1 MVKAF
6 NKVRNHFGVNKL
18 GQIAA
23 KVALEDQDHLKTVLK
38 KVDQSKKDIAEVFQ
52 KFGFSSLSSR
62 TNFVPINSGGDG
74 KFAAQLMRSLIQEK
88 IFVRMPSV
96 SPLNSFIRITAGT
109 SDDMTVLN
117 NALNKIIKKI

>member
-38 KVDQSKKDIAEVFQ
+38 KLINQKKILPRYF
-52 KFGFSSLSSR
+52 
-62 TNFVPINSGGDG
+62 
-74 KFAAQLMRSLIQEK
+74 RSLALPHYPLEQTLYLLIVVGMANLQ
-88 IFVRMPSV
+88 PS
-96 SPLNSFIRITAGT
+96 
-109 SDDMTVLN
+109 
-117 NALNKIIKKI
+117 